1 MIAANNPDIDV
12 NQLLQR
18 IRDELAQTQAS
29 GSIPNSTNPAFR
41 RTPPRAIDMAILPQQ
56 PAYALR
62 DFLDYHDKAF
72 IVSAYRGVLR
82 RDPDPSGLDNFLGKL
97 RSGDYTKTEIL
108 GRLRFSREGR
118 SHGVRIRGLTTP
130 FIVQTAC
137 RLPVIGYGIAWLN
150 ALIRLPLLIKNWQRF
165 EAYTLYHLDQQ
176 QRTAAER
183 SDIDQINDLLEQ
195 LQQDIRQLAATPVS
209 GAAKASQRS
218 SIAPPSTAAS
228 TAASTRKPSSWR

>member
-18 IRDELAQTQAS
+18 IREELARAQAG
-29 GSIPNSTNPAFR
+29 GSAPNFASPSFR
-41 RTPPRAIDMAILPQQ
+41 RLPSRTTAMAILPQQ

-82 RDPDPSGLDNFLGKL
+82 RDPDPSGMDNFLGKL
-97 RSGDYTKTEIL
+97 RSGDYTKIEVL

-118 SHGVRIRGLTTP
+118 SYGVRIRGLTAP
-130 FIVQTAC
+130 FVMQTAC

-165 EAYTLYHLDQQ
+165 ETYTIHRLDQQ
-176 QRTAAER
+176 QRTAADR
-183 SDIDQINDLLEQ
+183 GDIDQINDLLEQ
-195 LQQDIRQLAATPVS
+195 LQQDIRRLSAIQAND
-209 GAAKASQRS
+209 AAKASQRS
-218 SIAPPSTAAS
+218 SIAPSSITISA
-228 TAASTRKPSSWR
+228 RNQSSWR